1 MHFTNFTLLS
11 LLALATGIA
20 NAAKIGDHCD
30 PAQIAATYAEIC
42 GPREAGAGSAIW
54 KCDNNK
60 WIIKED
66 CGVSWSA
73 FFVAANGNSYPDFRA
88 DLVITKTRQMELR
101 TVSDEADAIGASVTV
116 LSILHGTLS

>member
-1 MHFTNFTLLS
+1 MHFNNFTLLS
-11 LLALATGIA
+11 LLTLATGIA

-42 GPREAGAGSAIW
+42 GPRESGAGSAIW

-66 CGVSWSA
+66 CGSRPCHNQDFPNNSA
-73 FFVAANGNSYPDFRA
+73 YCVG
-88 DLVITKTRQMELR
+88 
-101 TVSDEADAIGASVTV
+101 
-116 LSILHGTLS
+116 